1 MTAGHTLTAADL
13 HAVAAQMRQAGE
25 PPAGPLSATPLTGGR
40 SNLTYR
46 LDDGASSWV
55 LRTPPR
61 HGRTPS
67 AHDVTREFTVTRALV
82 GTGVP
87 VAHPVLLCEDESVL
101 GVPFLLAR
109 FAPGLSVQTRTQLD
123 KLAGDTVSEMV
134 RALLD
139 ALVALH
145 SVDYTA
151 VGLADFGRPAGYA
164 QRQIR
169 RWTQQW
175 THVGDPNLTPLAEQ
189 LSTRLASIDF
199 AQDFTGIVHGDYR
212 IDNTLIGIG
221 ERSCAVRINAI
232 VDWELSTIGDPTAD
246 VAMMCVYRH
255 PALDL
260 VLGFPS
266 AWASPGL
273 PGADD
278 LAAAYERSSGRSLR
292 QWDAHMALGYFK
304 LAVIA
309 AGIDHRYRAGAAHG
323 AGFDTAATAVQPL
336 LEAGMGRFAAH

>member
-1 MTAGHTLTAADL
+1 
-13 HAVAAQMRQAGE
+13 
-25 PPAGPLSATPLTGGR
+25 
-40 SNLTYR
+40 
-46 LDDGASSWV
+46 V

-61 HGRTPS
+61 QGRTPS
-67 AHDVTREFTVTRALV
+67 AHDVTREFAVTRALA
-82 GTGVP
+82 GTAVP

-101 GVPFLLAR
+101 GVPFLLTR
-109 FAPGLSVQTRTQLD
+109 FVQGVPVQSRTELD
-123 KLAGDTVSEMV
+123 KLDRDTVTEMV
-134 RALLD
+134 DALLD
-139 ALVALH
+139 ALAALH
-145 SVDYTA
+145 SVDHTA
-151 VGLADFGRPAGYA
+151 VGLADFGRAAGYA

-169 RWTQQW
+169 RWTRQW
-175 THVGDPNLTPLAEQ
+175 THVGDPELTPLAEE
-189 LSTRLASIDF
+189 LSKRLAGIDF
-199 AQDFTGIVHGDYR
+199 AQDSTGIVHGDYR
-212 IDNTLIGIG
+212 IDNTLIEFG
-221 ERSCAVRINAI
+221 ERNCAVRINAI

-273 PGADD
+273 PGADA

-309 AGIDHRYRAGAAHG
+309 AGIDHRYRAGAVHG
-323 AGFDTAATAVQPL
+323 AGFDKAATAVQTL
-336 LEAGMGRFAAH
+336 LEAGLERFASGCRLR

>member
-1 MTAGHTLTAADL
+1 MTAGHTLTSGDL
-13 HAVAAQMRQAGE
+13 NAVAARMHQAGE
-25 PPAGPLSATPLTGGR
+25 SPAGPLSATPLTGGR

-46 LDDGASSWV
+46 LDDGYSSWV

-61 HGRTPS
+61 QGRTPS
-67 AHDVTREFTVTRALV
+67 AHDVAREFAVTRALV
-82 GTGVP
+82 GTDVP

-101 GVPFLLAR
+101 GVPFLLSR
-109 FAPGLSVQTRTQLD
+109 FTPGVSVQSRTDID
-123 KLAGDTVSEMV
+123 KLDGDTVSEV
-134 RALLD
+134 VGALLD
-139 ALVALH
+139 ALAALH
-145 SVDYTA
+145 SVDHTA

-169 RWTQQW
+169 RWTRQW
-175 THVGDPNLTPLAEQ
+175 THVGDPDLTPLAEE
-189 LSTRLASIDF
+189 LSNRLASNDF
-199 AQDFTGIVHGDYR
+199 KQELTGIVHGDYR
-212 IDNTLIGIG
+212 IDNTLIGFG
-221 ERSCAVRINAI
+221 EGSCAVRINAI
-232 VDWELSTIGDPTAD
+232 VDWELSTIGDPIAD

-260 VLGFPS
+260 VLGLSS
-266 AWASPGL
+266 AWTSPEL

-278 LAAAYERSSGRSLR
+278 LAAAYESSSGRPLR

-323 AGFDTAATAVQPL
+323 AGFEKAATAVQPL
-336 LEAGMGRFAAH
+336 LEAGLERFASG